1 MNVLLKKGYRG
12 EEVKLL
18 QKALHLYEDG
28 IFGRITEDAVKAFQR
43 ANGLKVDGIVGNQTW
58 SKLDFKEEKNASSL
72 VLKKSR
78 RRIDE
83 IIVHCSATPEG
94 RNNTVDDLRAW
105 HKAQGWSDIGYHYV
119 VYIDGSIHVG
129 RDVDIVGAHC
139 SKGGHNTYSIGVC
152 YIGGE
157 DGMLNAKGQIVAK
170 LDKNGRAI
178 DKDTRTWEQ
187 KESLIYLLKELRK
200 MYPKAVIVGHHD
212 YDKGKSCPVFNA
224 KEEYKDI

>member
-1 MNVLLKKGYRG
+1 MNVLLKKGDRG

-83 IIVHCSATPEG
+83 IIVHCSDTPEG
-94 RNNTVDDLRAW
+94 RHHTVADIRAW
-105 HKAQGWSDIGYHYV
+105 HKAKGWNDIGYHYL
-119 VYIDGSIHVG
+119 VYIDGAIHNG
-129 RDVDIVGAHC
+129 RSVDISGAHC
-139 SKGGHNTYSIGVC
+139 SGHNSNSIGIC
-152 YIGGE
+152 YVGGCE
-157 DGMLNAKGQIVAK
+157 GEEKYGKIFPKTDKKGNHIP
-170 LDKNGRAI
+170 
-178 DKDTRTWEQ
+178 KDTRTPEQ
-187 KESLIYLLKELRK
+187 KDSLLYLLKELRK
-200 MYPKAVIVGHHD
+200 MYPNAKIYGHRD
-212 YDKGKSCPVFNA
+212 FDKGKACPSFDA
-224 KEEYKDI
+224 RTEYKNI